1 MTRIAIFP
9 RMARDWSARTAAAT
23 VLMPFGRLAGLNG
36 RLLEGQVEGVS
47 MEFSFSERE
56 RAFAAEARA
65 WLAANLPAAWRRDHC
80 WTRADDPLWRDIAR
94 QWQRILYDGGWIA
107 ISWPR
112 EHGGRGATVIERWLF
127 EEELDRAGAPYP
139 PGSANVDMIGQA
151 VLRHG
156 SEVQKARFLKRLL
169 SGEDWWCQGFSEPGA
184 GSDLGGLRCRG
195 ERDGDAY
202 VVNGQK
208 VWTSHAEVAD
218 WCFLLCRT
226 EMDQPK
232 HKGIS
237 LLLVDMKTP
246 GISVSP
252 LKQMTG
258 ETEFCEVFFED
269 VRVPA
274 DLMVGPPGA
283 GWQIAMGILQHERGP
298 VWTFTFQRKI
308 RRAFNRLVRMTGE
321 HPASKGLGDPL
332 VRQKLAQSYIEVELL
347 KLMGY
352 RSLTHILRTG
362 HPGPESSL
370 EKVIGSETDQRLQEA
385 AMSIFGPHAVLED
398 GVAPTRDYMY
408 SRSETIMGGTSEIQR
423 NVIAQRILGLP
434 R

>member
-1 MTRIAIFP
+1 MDFA
-9 RMARDWSARTAAAT
+9 
-23 VLMPFGRLAGLNG
+23 
-36 RLLEGQVEGVS
+36 
-47 MEFSFSERE
+47 FSEQE
-56 RAFAAEARA
+56 LAFAAEARA

-80 WTRADDPLWRDIAR
+80 WTRADDPLWREIAR
-94 QWQRILYDGGWIA
+94 DWQRRLYDGGWIA

-156 SEVQKARFLKRLL
+156 TDAQKARFLTRLL

-195 ERDGDAY
+195 ERQGDAY

-226 EMDQPK
+226 EMEQPK

-246 GISVSP
+246 GISVAP

-274 DLMVGPPGA
+274 DLMIGPPGA

-298 VWTFTFQRKI
+298 VWTFTFQRRI
-308 RRAFNRLVRMTGE
+308 RRSFNHLVGLART
-321 HPASKGLGDPL
+321 HRASRGLGDAL
-332 VRQKLAQSYIEVELL
+332 VRQQLAQSYIEVELL

-362 HPGPESSL
+362 HPGAESSL
-370 EKVIGSETDQRLQEA
+370 EKVIGSETDQRLQES
-385 AMSIFGPHAVLED
+385 AMRLFGPHATLEHS
-398 GVAPTRDYMY
+398 GLLRDYMY

>member
-1 MTRIAIFP
+1 M
-9 RMARDWSARTAAAT
+9 D
-23 VLMPFGRLAGLNG
+23 
-36 RLLEGQVEGVS
+36 
-47 MEFSFSERE
+47 FSFSAKEL
-56 RAFAAEARA
+56 AFAAEARV
-65 WLAANLPAAWRRDHC
+65 WLEANVPPDWRRDHC
-80 WTRADDPLWRDIAR
+80 WTRQDDPVRFREIAR
-94 QWQRILYDGGWIA
+94 PWQQKLYEGGWVG

-112 EHGGRGATVIERWLF
+112 ELGGRGATVIERWLF

-139 PGSANVDMIGQA
+139 AASANVDMIGSA
-151 VLRHG
+151 ILRHG
-156 SEVQKARFLKRLL
+156 TDEQRQRFLKPLL
-169 SGEDWWCQGFSEPGA
+169 SGVEWWCQGFSEPGA

-195 ERDGDAY
+195 ERIGDEF

-226 EMDQPK
+226 EADAPK

-237 LLLVDMKTP
+237 LLLVDMRSP
-246 GISVSP
+246 GISVRP

-258 ETEFCEVFFED
+258 DAEFCEVFFED

-274 DLMVGPPGA
+274 ANMIGAPGA
-283 GWQIAMGILQHERGP
+283 GWQIAMGILAHERGP
-298 VWTFTFQRKI
+298 VWTFTFQRRI
-308 RRAFNRLVRMTGE
+308 RRSLEHLVAAARAGRS
-321 HPASKGLGDPL
+321 AKGLGDPL
-332 VRQKLAQSYIEVELL
+332 IRQRLAQSFIDVEIL
-347 KLMGY
+347 KLIGY

-370 EKVIGSETDQRLQEA
+370 EKIVGSETDQRLQEG
-385 AMSIFGPHAVLED
+385 AMALFGPHAVLAED
-398 GVAPTRDYMY
+398 PRSIDDGALGKAYMY

-434 R
+434 RA

>member
-1 MTRIAIFP
+1 MDFT
-9 RMARDWSARTAAAT
+9 
-23 VLMPFGRLAGLNG
+23 
-36 RLLEGQVEGVS
+36 
-47 MEFSFSERE
+47 FSERE
-56 RAFAAEARA
+56 LGFAAEARA
-65 WLAANLPAAWRRDHC
+65 WLAANVPAAWRRDHC
-80 WTRADDPLWRDIAR
+80 WTRADDPLWREIAR
-94 QWQRILYDGGWIA
+94 DWQRKLYDGGWIA

-112 EHGGRGATVIERWLF
+112 QHGGRGATVIERWLF

-151 VLRHG
+151 VLKHG
-156 SEVQKARFLKRLL
+156 TPAQRERFLLRLL

-184 GSDLGGLRCRG
+184 GSDLAGLRCRG
-195 ERDGDAY
+195 ERQGDTFI
-202 VVNGQK
+202 VNGQK

-226 EMDQPK
+226 EMEEPK

-237 LLLVDMKTP
+237 LLLVDMKSP
-246 GISVSP
+246 GISVRP
-252 LKQMTG
+252 LKAATG
-258 ETEFCEVFFED
+258 EAEFCEVFFED

-274 DLMVGPPGA
+274 DLMIGAPGA

-308 RRAFNRLVRMTGE
+308 RRSFNELVRE
-321 HPASKGLGDPL
+321 VRQHPASKGLGDAL

-352 RSLTHILRTG
+352 RSLTNILRTG

-370 EKVIGSETDQRLQEA
+370 
-385 AMSIFGPHAVLED
+385 
-398 GVAPTRDYMY
+398 
-408 SRSETIMGGTSEIQR
+408 
-423 NVIAQRILGLP
+423 
-434 R
+434 

>member
-1 MTRIAIFP
+1 MDFT
-9 RMARDWSARTAAAT
+9 
-23 VLMPFGRLAGLNG
+23 
-36 RLLEGQVEGVS
+36 
-47 MEFSFSERE
+47 FSERE

-80 WTRADDPLWRDIAR
+80 WTRADDPLWREIAR
-94 QWQRILYDGGWIA
+94 DWQRRLYDGGWIA

-151 VLRHG
+151 VLKHG
-156 SEVQKARFLKRLL
+156 TPAQRERFLIRLL

-195 ERDGDAY
+195 ERQGDTY

-237 LLLVDMKTP
+237 LLLVDLQSP
-246 GISVSP
+246 GISVRP
-252 LKQMTG
+252 LRQATG
-258 ETEFCEVFFED
+258 EAEFCEVFFED

-274 DLMVGPPGA
+274 DLMIGPPGA
-283 GWQIAMGILQHERGP
+283 GWQLAMGILQHERGP

-308 RRAFNRLVRMTGE
+308 RRSFNELVRQVRE
-321 HPASKGLGDPL
+321 HPASQGLGDGL

-370 EKVIGSETDQRLQEA
+370 EKIIGSETDQRLQEA
-385 AMSIFGPHAVLED
+385 AMGMFGPHALMENAR
-398 GVAPTRDYMY
+398 GRDYLY
-408 SRSETIMGGTSEIQR
+408 ARSETIMGGTSEIQR
-423 NVIAQRILGLP
+423 NVVAQRILGLP

>member
-1 MTRIAIFP
+1 MDFT
-9 RMARDWSARTAAAT
+9 
-23 VLMPFGRLAGLNG
+23 
-36 RLLEGQVEGVS
+36 
-47 MEFSFSERE
+47 FSERE
-56 RAFAAEARA
+56 LGFAAEARA
-65 WLAANLPAAWRRDHC
+65 WLAANVPAAWRRDHC
-80 WTRADDPLWRDIAR
+80 WTRADDPLWREIAR
-94 QWQRILYDGGWIA
+94 DWQRRLYDGGWVA

-127 EEELDRAGAPYP
+127 EEELERAGAPYP

-151 VLRHG
+151 VLKHG
-156 SEVQKARFLKRLL
+156 TPAQRERFLLRLL
-169 SGEDWWCQGFSEPGA
+169 SGADWWCQGFSEPDA
-184 GSDLGGLRCRG
+184 GSDLAGLRCRG
-195 ERDGDAY
+195 ERQGDAY

-237 LLLVDMKTP
+237 LLLVDMKSP
-246 GISVSP
+246 GISVRP
-252 LKQMTG
+252 LKQATG
-258 ETEFCEVFFED
+258 EAEFCEVFFED

-274 DLMVGPPGA
+274 DLMIGPPGA

-308 RRAFNRLVRMTGE
+308 RRSFNELVRQVRE
-321 HPASKGLGDPL
+321 HPASSGLGDAL

-370 EKVIGSETDQRLQEA
+370 EKLIGSETDQRLQEL
-385 AMSIFGPHAVLED
+385 AMSMFGPYVLQSD
-398 GVAPTRDYMY
+398 DRFGAIARDYLY
-408 SRSETIMGGTSEIQR
+408 ARSETIMGGTSEIQR

>member
-1 MTRIAIFP
+1 MDFT
-9 RMARDWSARTAAAT
+9 
-23 VLMPFGRLAGLNG
+23 
-36 RLLEGQVEGVS
+36 
-47 MEFSFSERE
+47 FSDTEL
-56 RAFAAEARA
+56 AFAAEARA
-65 WLAANLPAAWRRDHC
+65 WLAANVPPAWRRDHC
-80 WTRADDPLWRDIAR
+80 WTRSDDPLWREIAR
-94 QWQRILYDGGWIA
+94 EWQRMLYDGGWIA
-107 ISWPR
+107 ISWPK
-112 EHGGRGATVIERWLF
+112 EAGGRGATVIERWLF

-151 VLRHG
+151 LLRHAAPAQR
-156 SEVQKARFLKRLL
+156 ERFLQRLL

-195 ERDGDAY
+195 ERRGDEY

-226 EMDQPK
+226 EIDQPK
-232 HKGIS
+232 HQGIS
-237 LLLVDMKTP
+237 LLLVDMKSP
-246 GISVSP
+246 GITVRP
-252 LKQMTG
+252 LTQMTG

-269 VRVPA
+269 VLVPA
-274 DLMVGPPGA
+274 ELMIGAPGA

-308 RRAFNRLVRMTGE
+308 RRSLSELVRRVRE
-321 HPASKGLGDPL
+321 HPASAGIDDPL
-332 VRQKLAQSYIEVELL
+332 VRQKLAQSFIDVQLL

-370 EKVIGSETDQRLQEA
+370 EKVLGSETDQRLQEA
-385 AMSIFGPHAVLED
+385 AMGFFGPHVALED
-398 GVAPTRDYMY
+398 APNLRDYLY
-408 SRSETIMGGTSEIQR
+408 SRSETILGGTSEIQR